1 MNEGLRKTGLEII
14 GDIPWGT
21 HFCQFYQTAEDLL
34 EILVPYFSE
43 GLKNNEFCMWVT
55 SEPLGVEAARTA
67 MASALPDFGT
77 YLRRGQLEI
86 IPHTDWYLKGGAFD
100 AERVLAG
107 WVKKLERALA
117 SGFAGLRLTGN
128 TFWLEKRDWRA
139 FIEYEEAVDDVIGRY
154 RMLAACT
161 YSLDRCGFNE
171 ILDVIRNHRF
181 ALVIRDGRWEL
192 VESGERKRVE
202 AGLRASQRELYRARE
217 LLEAVTQ
224 GTHVMIATVD
234 KDLRYTFFNQMHHEE
249 IKRLTGKATAI
260 GMSLTEA
267 LADMPEERD
276 KVLRLWNRALA
287 GETIDQITEFGEA
300 GRYRRFYRTRHA
312 PVRDERDEVVGAGE
326 VTSDIT
332 DQMQHRQALART
344 EEELR
349 RAKDELETRVEE
361 RTSQLQRSNEWLRDE
376 IEKRVRIE
384 QSLRLE
390 EARLDALLRMS
401 QMGGVPLNEITGF
414 TLEQAIALTRS
425 KIGFVGTMNED
436 ESVYTLHAVS
446 KDVVEECSVTGDPMQ
461 WHVLDAGIWADAIR
475 DHKTL
480 FVNDYS
486 QPHPRKKGLPPGH
499 PYVEKFMVVPILEGE
514 RIVAVAG
521 VGNKASDYDTSDERQ
536 VILLLNG
543 MWGCV
548 QRNRSREEL
557 QKAYDELDEKVR
569 LRTAEL
575 SESNAELHK
584 EISERRRAEEELRES
599 EERLKR
605 AQEIARL
612 GSWELDLSRNRL
624 TWSDEVFRIFGVAPQ
639 EFGATYEALLDAVH
653 PEDRD
658 SVDAAY
664 SGSLRDQRD
673 SFEIEYR
680 IVRRDTGENRNV
692 YTKCEHRRDASGRI
706 ERSIGMIHDVTERKK
721 TEALR
726 LALAEQERLRL
737 GAAVEQSSDA
747 VVMVDLDGTIRY
759 VNAAFESINR
769 VPRDQAVGSS
779 YFDIP
784 SDGLSA
790 AAIREAVAAGRS
802 WHGQL
807 SRPIPGGHPV
817 ELEVTISPATDP
829 SGKVLCGLVTEKDVT
844 QESALQRQVR
854 QAQKMEALGTLAG
867 GITHDFNNLLGAIV
881 INTELALLDLDPSHP
896 ARAPLPTVLR
906 TALRGKELVKQII
919 TFSRQREW
927 EKKPLEVSPVVQEA
941 MKLLRSTLP
950 KDVVIHETIS
960 PESGMVLGDPSQIH
974 QILVNLCQ
982 NAALAMKDEGGDLE
996 VTLEPVE
1003 VDAAMAARHPDLRP
1017 GPHVRLTVADT
1028 GCGMSREL
1036 MERIF
1041 EPFFTTRGPG
1051 QGSGLG
1057 LAVVHGV
1064 VRGYS
1069 GTIIVYSEP
1078 GKGSVFS
1085 VYLPR
1090 LEGRTPE
1097 ADAARMARVVR
1108 GRGRILLVEDEE
1120 AQRASLAKSLRR
1132 LGYRVTARAEGRYA
1146 LRVFRKNPDDFDI
1159 VITDQTMPRMS
1170 GLELAGA
1177 LTRVRPELPVILC
1190 TGFSEKVNGG
1200 IAGHEEVR
1208 AFIMKPFT
1216 LDEISRLIAKAL
1228 KNES

>member
-1 MNEGLRKTGLEII
+1 
-14 GDIPWGT
+14 
-21 HFCQFYQTAEDLL
+21 
-34 EILVPYFSE
+34 
-43 GLKNNEFCMWVT
+43 
-55 SEPLGVEAARTA
+55 
-67 MASALPDFGT
+67 
-77 YLRRGQLEI
+77 
-86 IPHTDWYLKGGAFD
+86 
-100 AERVLAG
+100 
-107 WVKKLERALA
+107 
-117 SGFAGLRLTGN
+117 
-128 TFWLEKRDWRA
+128 
-139 FIEYEEAVDDVIGRY
+139 
-154 RMLAACT
+154 
-161 YSLDRCGFNE
+161 
-171 ILDVIRNHRF
+171 
-181 ALVIRDGRWEL
+181 
-192 VESGERKRVE
+192 
-202 AGLRASQRELYRARE
+202 
-217 LLEAVTQ
+217 
-224 GTHVMIATVD
+224 
-234 KDLRYTFFNQMHHEE
+234 MHHEE

-260 GMSLTEA
+260 GMSLTDA

-276 KVLRLWNRALA
+276 KALQLWTRALA
-287 GETIDQITEFGEA
+287 GETIDQVTEFGEA

-312 PVRDERDEVVGAGE
+312 PVRDERGEVVGAGE

-361 RTSQLQRSNEWLRDE
+361 RTSQLQRSNEWLRVE
-376 IEKRVRIE
+376 IEQRVRIE

-401 QMGGVPLNEITGF
+401 QMGDVPLNEITGF

-425 KIGFVGTMNED
+425 KIGFVGTMDED

-446 KDVVEECSVTGDPMQ
+446 KDVVEECGVTGDPMQ

-475 DHKTL
+475 EHKTL

-486 QPHPRKKGLPPGH
+486 QPHPSKKGLPQGH

-548 QRNRSREEL
+548 QRNRSREDL
-557 QKAYDELDEKVR
+557 QKAYDDLDEKVR

-624 TWSDEVFRIFGVAPQ
+624 TWSEEVFRIFGVGPQ
-639 EFGATYEALLDAVH
+639 EFGATYEAFLDAVH
-653 PEDRD
+653 PEDRGA
-658 SVDAAY
+658 VDAAY
-664 SGSLRDQRD
+664 SGSLREGREG
-673 SFEIEYR
+673 FEIEHR

-692 YTKCEHRRDASGRI
+692 YTRCEHRRDASGRI

-784 SDGLSA
+784 ADGPAA
-790 AAIREAVAAGRS
+790 AAIRKAVAAGRS

-807 SRPIPGGHPV
+807 SRPIPGGRPV
-817 ELEVTISPATDP
+817 ELEVTISPVTDP
-829 SGKVLCGLVTEKDVT
+829 SGKVLCGLVTEKDIT

-896 ARAPLPTVLR
+896 ARASLPTVLR
-906 TALRGKELVKQII
+906 AALRGKELVKQII

-974 QILVNLCQ
+974 QIVVNLCQ

-1057 LAVVHGV
+1057 LAVVHGI
-1064 VRGYS
+1064 VRGYG

-1097 ADAARMARVVR
+1097 ADAARMSRVVR

-1120 AQRASLAKSLRR
+1120 AQRTSLAKSLRR
-1132 LGYRVTARAEGRYA
+1132 LGYRVTARAEGRSA

-1228 KNES
+1228 KNEG